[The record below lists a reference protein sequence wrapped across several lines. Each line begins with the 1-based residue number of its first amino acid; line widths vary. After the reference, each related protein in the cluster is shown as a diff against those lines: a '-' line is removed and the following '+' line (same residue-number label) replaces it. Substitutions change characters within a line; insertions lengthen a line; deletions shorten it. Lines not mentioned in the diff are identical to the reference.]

1 MLININTPIN
11 LNIDNLIDLSKLG
24 KFMENNNLKVNKSE
38 IARNLNVDRR
48 TVDKYLKGFK
58 NQRNGISLLKLVS
71 TMTRL
76 KRYSRQIHRSS
87 TLEVCFISI

>member
-24 KFMENNNLKVNKSE
+24 KFMENNNLKINKSE

-48 TVDKYLKGFK
+48 TVDKYLKGFQK
-58 NQRNGISLLKLVS
+58 SK
-71 TMTRL
+71 
-76 KRYSRQIHRSS
+76 KRRDCEIKS
-87 TLEVCFISI
+87 VN